1 METAVTYKTIL
12 AVIQSKSD
20 IDRVLDYALPLASRL
35 KSHVIGVHA
44 EPMAIPYT
52 TAIGFPDAEFMQVTA
67 DVTKERASELE
78 KTFISRTAGAQV
90 SAEWRT
96 MESLSGDSALC
107 ALASARAADLVIAA
121 QTDPSESTAATA
133 NVDHLL
139 FETGRPA
146 LFVPYAGPITT
157 TFMKVLVAWN
167 GTRES
172 SRAAFD
178 ALPFIMEADETEIL
192 TVDASDADDDR
203 PGVAG
208 ADIAAALAR
217 HGAHVTVANESS
229 AGIGVSAVI
238 ENRAV
243 EIDADLLVM
252 GAYGHSRLREFL
264 FGGVT
269 RTVLKSMP
277 IATFMS
283 R

>member
-1 METAVTYKTIL
+1 MSFKTLL
-12 AVIQSKSD
+12 AVIQDKGD
-20 IDRVLDYALPLASRL
+20 IERVLDHVLPLASRL
-35 KSHVIGVHA
+35 KSHVIGIHA
-44 EPMAIPYT
+44 EPMALPYT

-67 DVTKERASELE
+67 EVTKERAAELE
-78 KTFISRTAGAQV
+78 KIFATRTATSGV

-107 ALASARAADLVIAA
+107 ALASARATDLVIAA
-121 QTDPSESTAATA
+121 QTDPSQSSAQTA

-146 LFVPYAGPITT
+146 LFVPYAGPVTT
-157 TFMKVLVAWN
+157 VFTRILVAWN
-167 GTRES
+167 GTREA

-192 TVDASDADDDR
+192 IIDAPDDDADLPD
-203 PGVAG
+203 GSG

-217 HGAHVTVANESS
+217 HGAHVTVTNESS
-229 AGIGVSAVI
+229 SGIGVSAVI
-238 ENRAV
+238 ENRAT
-243 EIDADLLVM
+243 EINADLLVM

-269 RTVLKSMP
+269 REVLKSMP
-277 IATFMS
+277 VATFMS

>member
-1 METAVTYKTIL
+1 MSYKTLL
-12 AVIQSKSD
+12 AVIQNKHD
-20 IDRVLDYALPLASRL
+20 IERVLDHALPLAARL
-35 KSHVIGVHA
+35 SSHLIGIHA

-52 TAIGFPDAEFMQVTA
+52 TAIGFPDAEYMQVTA
-67 DVTKERASELE
+67 DATKERASELE
-78 KTFISRTAGAQV
+78 KVFVSRTAAAQI

-96 MESLSGDSALC
+96 VESLSGDSALC

-121 QTDPSESTAATA
+121 QTDPAERAAATA

-146 LFVPYAGPITT
+146 LFVPYAGPVTT
-157 TFMKVLVAWN
+157 TFTRILVAWN
-167 GTRES
+167 GTREA

-178 ALPFIMEADETEIL
+178 ALPFIMEADETEVL
-192 TVDASDADDDR
+192 TVDAPDADGDR
-203 PGVAG
+203 EYVAG
-208 ADIAAALAR
+208 ADIAAALTR
-217 HGAHVTVANESS
+217 HGAHITVAKESS
-229 AGIGVSAVI
+229 AGIGVCAAI

-243 EIDADLLVM
+243 EINADLLVM

-269 RTVLKSMP
+269 REVLKSMP
-277 IATFMS
+277 VATFMS

>member
-1 METAVTYKTIL
+1 MEPPVTYKTLL
-12 AVIQSKSD
+12 AVIQNRKD
-20 IDRVLDYALPLASRL
+20 IDRVLDHALPLANRM
-35 KSHVIGVHA
+35 KSHLIGVHA

-52 TAIGFPDAEFMQVTA
+52 TAIGFPDAEFMQASAEATR
-67 DVTKERASELE
+67 ERASGLE
-78 KTFISRTAGAQV
+78 KQFASRTAAARV

-107 ALASARAADLVIAA
+107 ALTGARAADLVIAA
-121 QTDPSESTAATA
+121 QTDPAESGAATA

-146 LFVPYAGPITT
+146 LFVPYAGPVTT
-157 TFMKVLVAWN
+157 DFTKILVAWN
-167 GTRES
+167 GTREA

-192 TVDASDADDDR
+192 TVDASDARGDR
-203 PGVAG
+203 TEAAG

-217 HGAHVTVANESS
+217 HGAHVTLAKESS
-229 AGIGVSAVI
+229 AGIGVGAAI

-243 EIDADLLVM
+243 EINADLLVM

-269 RTVLKSMP
+269 REVLKSMP

>member
-1 METAVTYKTIL
+1 MTYKTLL
-12 AVIQSKSD
+12 AVIQSRKD
-20 IDRVLDYALPLASRL
+20 IDRVLDHALPLASRM
-35 KSHVIGVHA
+35 KSHLIGVHA

-52 TAIGFPDAEFMQVTA
+52 TAIGFPDAEFMQANAEATR
-67 DVTKERASELE
+67 ERASALE
-78 KTFISRTAGAQV
+78 RQFVSRTAAARV

-107 ALASARAADLVIAA
+107 ALTGARTADLVIAA
-121 QTDPSESTAATA
+121 QTDPAESAAATA

-146 LFVPYAGPITT
+146 LFVPYAGPVTT
-157 TFMKVLVAWN
+157 DFTTILVAWN
-167 GTRES
+167 GTREA
-172 SRAAFD
+172 SRAVFD

-192 TVDASDADDDR
+192 TVNASGAEGDR
-203 PGVAG
+203 AETAG

-217 HGAHVTVANESS
+217 HGALVTLATESS
-229 AGIGVSAVI
+229 AGIGVGAAI

-243 EIDADLLVM
+243 EINADLLVM

-269 RTVLKSMP
+269 REVLRSMP

>member
-1 METAVTYKTIL
+1 MDYKTLL
-12 AVIQSKSD
+12 AIIQNKND
-20 IDRVLDYALPLASRL
+20 VDRVLDHALPLTSRMQG
-35 KSHVIGVHA
+35 HVIGVHA
-44 EPMAIPYT
+44 EPMALPYT

-67 DVTKERASELE
+67 EATKERAAELE
-78 KTFISRTAGAQV
+78 KIFAARTSGAGV

-121 QTDPSESTAATA
+121 QTDPAERSTQTA
-133 NVDHLL
+133 NIDHLL

-146 LFVPYAGPITT
+146 LFVPYTGQVKNIFPRI
-157 TFMKVLVAWN
+157 LVAWN

-178 ALPFIMEADETEIL
+178 ALPFILEAEQTEVL
-192 TVDASDADDDR
+192 TVDAPDTSGELR
-203 PGVAG
+203 EGAG

-217 HGAHVTVANESS
+217 HGANVTVTNENST
-229 AGIGVSAVI
+229 GIGVSAAI
-238 ENRAV
+238 EKRAV
-243 EIDADLLVM
+243 EINADLLVM

-269 RTVLKSMP
+269 REMLKSMP
-277 IATFMS
+277 VAIFMS

>member
-1 METAVTYKTIL
+1 MSYKTLL
-12 AVIQSKSD
+12 AVIQNKGD
-20 IDRVLDYALPLASRL
+20 IERVLDHAVPLALRL
-35 KSHVIGVHA
+35 QSHVVGIHA
-44 EPMAIPYT
+44 EPMALPYT
-52 TAIGFPDAEFMQVTA
+52 TAIGFPDAEFMQATSEA
-67 DVTKERASELE
+67 TKERAIELE
-78 KTFISRTAGAQV
+78 KVFAARTAGI

-121 QTDPSESTAATA
+121 QTDPSESSAQTA

-146 LFVPYAGPITT
+146 LFVPYAGPVAT
-157 TFMKVLVAWN
+157 TFARVLVAWN

-172 SRAAFD
+172 SRAVFD
-178 ALPFIMEADETEIL
+178 ALPFILEAEQTEIL
-192 TVDASDADDDR
+192 TIDAPDSGGDL
-203 PGVAG
+203 PESSG
-208 ADIAAALAR
+208 ADIAAALVR
-217 HGAHVTVANESS
+217 HGANVIVTNESS
-229 AGIGVSAVI
+229 DGLGVSAVI

-243 EIDADLLVM
+243 EINADLLVM

-269 RTVLKSMP
+269 REVLKSMP
-277 IATFMS
+277 VATFMS

>member
-1 METAVTYKTIL
+1 MSFKTLL
-12 AVIQSKSD
+12 AVIQDKGD
-20 IDRVLDYALPLASRL
+20 IERVLDHVLPLASRL
-35 KSHVIGVHA
+35 KSHVIGIHA
-44 EPMAIPYT
+44 EPMALPYT

-67 DVTKERASELE
+67 EVTKERAAELE
-78 KTFISRTAGAQV
+78 KIFATRTAASGV

-107 ALASARAADLVIAA
+107 ALASARATDLVIAA
-121 QTDPSESTAATA
+121 QTDPSQSSAQTA

-146 LFVPYAGPITT
+146 LFVPYAGPVTT
-157 TFMKVLVAWN
+157 VFTRILVAWN
-167 GTRES
+167 GTREA

-192 TVDASDADDDR
+192 IIDAPDDDADLPD
-203 PGVAG
+203 GSG

-217 HGAHVTVANESS
+217 HGAHVTVTNESS
-229 AGIGVSAVI
+229 SGIGVSAVI
-238 ENRAV
+238 ENRAT
-243 EIDADLLVM
+243 EINADLLVM

-269 RTVLKSMP
+269 REVLKSMP
-277 IATFMS
+277 VATFMS

>member
-1 METAVTYKTIL
+1 MGYKTLL
-12 AVIQSKSD
+12 AVIQNKND
-20 IDRVLDYALPLASRL
+20 IERVLDHALPLASRL
-35 KSHVIGVHA
+35 QGHVIGIHA
-44 EPMAIPYT
+44 EPMALPYT
-52 TAIGFPDAEFMQVTA
+52 TAIGFPDAEFMQVTSEVA
-67 DVTKERASELE
+67 KERAAELE
-78 KTFISRTAGAQV
+78 KVFAARTSSAAV

-121 QTDPSESTAATA
+121 QTDPAESTAQTA

-146 LFVPYAGPITT
+146 LFVPYAGPVTT
-157 TFMKVLVAWN
+157 VFRKILVAWN

-172 SRAAFD
+172 SRATFD

-192 TVDASDADDDR
+192 TIDAPDTGGDLPESS
-203 PGVAG
+203 G

-217 HGAHVTVANESS
+217 HCAHVTVANESS
-229 AGIGVSAVI
+229 EGIGVSAVI
-238 ENRAV
+238 ENRAI
-243 EIDADLLVM
+243 EINADLLVM

-269 RTVLKSMP
+269 REVLKSMP
-277 IATFMS
+277 VATFMS

>member
-1 METAVTYKTIL
+1 MSFKTLL
-12 AVIQSKSD
+12 AVIQDKGD
-20 IDRVLDYALPLASRL
+20 IERVLDHVLPLASRL
-35 KSHVIGVHA
+35 KSHVIGIHA
-44 EPMAIPYT
+44 EPMALPYT

-67 DVTKERASELE
+67 EVTKERAAELE
-78 KTFISRTAGAQV
+78 KIFATRTATSGV

-107 ALASARAADLVIAA
+107 ALASARATDLVIAA
-121 QTDPSESTAATA
+121 QTDPSQSSAQTA

-146 LFVPYAGPITT
+146 LFVPYAGPVTT
-157 TFMKVLVAWN
+157 VFTRILVAWN
-167 GTRES
+167 GTREA

-192 TVDASDADDDR
+192 IIDAPDDDADLPD
-203 PGVAG
+203 GSG

-217 HGAHVTVANESS
+217 HGAHVTVTNESS
-229 AGIGVSAVI
+229 SGIGVSAVI
-238 ENRAV
+238 ENRAT
-243 EIDADLLVM
+243 EINADLLVM

-269 RTVLKSMP
+269 RELLKSMP
-277 IATFMS
+277 VATFMS